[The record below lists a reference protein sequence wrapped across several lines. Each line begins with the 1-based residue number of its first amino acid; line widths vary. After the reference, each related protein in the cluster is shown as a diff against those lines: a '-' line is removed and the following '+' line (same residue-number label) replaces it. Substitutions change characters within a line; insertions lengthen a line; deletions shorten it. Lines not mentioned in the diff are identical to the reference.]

1 MKKLLVL
8 LLLPLAAPLAWSQST
23 IYRCGNEYTNNASRA
38 KELGCKAVDGGHV
51 TVIHGEPRAA
61 APAAAAR
68 SPAPA
73 AAAAA
78 PRADSS
84 AQRAR
89 DSDARAILN
98 GELAKSQER
107 MAQLELEYNNGYPER
122 TALELR
128 NPQAHIDRTA
138 SLKAQ
143 IARYQSDIAGL
154 RREIA
159 RLPGAAPEAPAGAP
173 AVVPVN

>member
-8 LLLPLAAPLAWSQST
+8 LSLPLLGSLAWSQST

-38 KELGCKAVDGGHV
+38 KEQGCKPVDGGHV
-51 TVIHGEPRAA
+51 TVIHGAPPATA
-61 APAAAAR
+61 VPSAPAAR
-68 SPAPA
+68 SNAP
-73 AAAAA
+73 A
-78 PRADSS
+78 PRADNA

-89 DSDARAILN
+89 DSDARAILQ

-128 NPQAHIDRTA
+128 NPQAHIERTA

-143 IARYQSDIAGL
+143 IARHQSDIDGL

-159 RLPGAAPEAPAGAP
+159 RLPAEAAPAAG
-173 AVVPVN
+173 VPVN

>member
-1 MKKLLVL
+1 MNKLLVL
-8 LLLPLAAPLAWSQST
+8 LSLPLLGSLAWSQST

-38 KELGCKAVDGGHV
+38 KEQGCKPVDGGHV
-51 TVIHGEPRAA
+51 TVIHGAPPAA
-61 APAAAAR
+61 AVPSAPAAR
-68 SPAPA
+68 SNAP
-73 AAAAA
+73 A
-78 PRADSS
+78 PRADNA

-89 DSDARAILN
+89 DSDARAILQ

-128 NPQAHIDRTA
+128 NPQAHIERTA

-143 IARYQSDIAGL
+143 IARHQSDIDGL

-159 RLPGAAPEAPAGAP
+159 RLPAEAAPTAG
-173 AVVPVN
+173 VPVN

>member
-8 LLLPLAAPLAWSQST
+8 LLLPLVAPLAWSQST
-23 IYRCGNEYTNNASRA
+23 IYRCGNEYTNNANRA

-51 TVIHGEPRAA
+51 TVIHGGPRPAA
-61 APAAAAR
+61 AAASPAVAAR
-68 SPAPA
+68 SPAP
-73 AAAAA
+73 A

-98 GELAKSQER
+98 GELARSQER

>member
-8 LLLPLAAPLAWSQST
+8 LSLPLLGSLAWSQST

-38 KELGCKAVDGGHV
+38 KEQGCKPVDGGHV
-51 TVIHGEPRAA
+51 TVIHGAPPATA
-61 APAAAAR
+61 VPSAPAAR
-68 SPAPA
+68 SNAP
-73 AAAAA
+73 A
-78 PRADSS
+78 PRADNA

-89 DSDARAILN
+89 DSDARAILQ

-128 NPQAHIDRTA
+128 NPQAHIERTA
-138 SLKAQ
+138 SLKAS
-143 IARYQSDIAGL
+143 IEELHAGL
-154 RREIA
+154 PRERARRE
-159 RLPGAAPEAPAGAP
+159 RLPC
-173 AVVPVN
+173 V

>member
-1 MKKLLVL
+1 MKKLLLL
-8 LLLPLAAPLAWSQST
+8 LLLPLLAPLASAQST

-38 KELGCKAVDGGHV
+38 KEQGCKPVEGGHV
-51 TVIHGEPRAA
+51 TVIHGSGLPAVAPAAA
-61 APAAAAR
+61 APAAR
-68 SPAPA
+68 GSAP
-73 AAAAA
+73 A

-84 AQRAR
+84 VQRAR
-89 DSDARAILN
+89 DSDARAILQ

-122 TALELR
+122 SALELR

-159 RLPGAAPEAPAGAP
+159 RLPAAESGAAG
-173 AVVPVN
+173 VPVN